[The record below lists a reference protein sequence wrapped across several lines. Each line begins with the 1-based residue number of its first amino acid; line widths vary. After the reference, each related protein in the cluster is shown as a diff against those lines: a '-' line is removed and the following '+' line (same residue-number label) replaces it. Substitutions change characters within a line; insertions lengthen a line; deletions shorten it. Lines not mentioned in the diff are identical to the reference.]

1 MDKARAFPHRSKYRE
16 GFSYVS
22 DKLNGITFEVE
33 NRKVIE
39 TGALQNATP

>member
-16 GFSYVS
+16 GFLMSVT
-22 DKLNGITFEVE
+22 KLNGITFEVE

-39 TGALQNATP
+39 TGALRNATP